1 MYIGIN
7 HSPSFYPFLPE
18 WWPGGGGRAGRF
30 PGTWPWGLKEVVE
43 RGLEVG
49 GERVKTE
56 GG

>member
-1 MYIGIN
+1 MVARRRRESRKIPCN
-7 HSPSFYPFLPE
+7 L
-18 WWPGGGGRAGRF
+18 AM
-30 PGTWPWGLKEVVE
+30 GLKEVVE